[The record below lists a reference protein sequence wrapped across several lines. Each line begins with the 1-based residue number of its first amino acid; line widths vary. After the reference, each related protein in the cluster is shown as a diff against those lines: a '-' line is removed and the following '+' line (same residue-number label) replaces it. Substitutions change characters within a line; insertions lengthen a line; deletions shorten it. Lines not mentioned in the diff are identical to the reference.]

1 MAGPGAGLAHRP
13 DIVLRGFDGPQSF
26 PGPTRYSTE
35 HLGCRATEML
45 KVTVQSF
52 IITEGT
58 QYYKVQAEQI
68 TLGTQYSKVLSTL
81 QYPYLGYR
89 ARCQTLVKFVTQS
102 RSE

>member
-1 MAGPGAGLAHRP
+1 MRAAGAAGAVAFQAPHG
-13 DIVLRGFDGPQSF
+13 
-26 PGPTRYSTE
+26 TRLSTWGAE
-35 HLGCRATEML
+35 LLKCST

-89 ARCQTLVKFVTQS
+89 AWCQTLVKFVTQS

>member
-1 MAGPGAGLAHRP
+1 MGSGYG
-13 DIVLRGFDGPQSF
+13 

-89 ARCQTLVKFVTQS
+89 AWCQTLVKFVTQS